1 MSEKNYY
8 IQRFDWGLN
17 FKTYDLYSTK
27 SEEYFYTNHTE
38 SNIVGKILFLKNI
51 KLKNNKPKK
60 ISKELFDLIKKEIEI
75 NL

>member
-17 FKTYDLYSTK
+17 FTTYDLYSTK
-27 SEEYFYTNHTE
+27 SEEYFYTNHIET
-38 SNIVGKILFLKNI
+38 NLLNKILFLKGI

-75 NL
+75 KL